1 MCNSFTSTLRAHKFF
16 IFFKIFIY
24 YFFGFLSL
32 LSFSFYYFYNILF
45 YYFLFIFFIIF
56 FLFSFI
62 KIPLLLHP
70 SLNIVTPLRPASH
83 ALIYILKTSSTVV
96 SKGIFIVDDIEASIY
111 FCHTFACLFF
121 LHILYS

>member
-1 MCNSFTSTLRAHKFF
+1 MQFLHFHTQGTQIFHLLQNFYLLFLWLF
-16 IFFKIFIY
+16 IFII
-24 YFFGFLSL
+24 
-32 LSFSFYYFYNILF
+32 FSFYYFYNILF
-45 YYFLFIFFIIF
+45 TIF
-56 FLFSFI
+56 FLSSLLFSSFFSFI